1 MSRLVQRQWPFFQL
15 FFSETTDNQRR
26 SLLKTITNS
35 QLKALIEIVTNFLQR
50 VIAVKPAALKAIEK
64 HKSLLRKLAD
74 DTVSLKTKRQTLN
87 RRQKAI
93 TEFLEATI
101 PTIKSRLK

>member
-15 FFSETTDNQRR
+15 FLSETTDNQRR
-26 SLLKTITNS
+26 ALLKTITNS

-50 VIAVKPAALKAIEK
+50 VIAVKPAALKAIVK
-64 HKSLLRKLAD
+64 HKSLLRRLAD